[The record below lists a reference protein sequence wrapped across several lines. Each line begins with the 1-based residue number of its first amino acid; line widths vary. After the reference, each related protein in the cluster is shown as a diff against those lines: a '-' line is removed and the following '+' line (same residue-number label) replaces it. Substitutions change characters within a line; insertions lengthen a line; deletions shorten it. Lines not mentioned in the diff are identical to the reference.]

1 MGGWIS
7 WKIYG
12 FCCSALSLLSA
23 ALSTATHSN
32 IFGNSKLEADG
43 ERSREDFE
51 SDKLSCW
58 GPMGAVEL

>member
-1 MGGWIS
+1 MDFLEDLWI
-7 WKIYG
+7 
-12 FCCSALSLLSA
+12 LLLLPPSLLSA

>member
-1 MGGWIS
+1 MDFLEDLWI
-7 WKIYG
+7 
-12 FCCSALSLLSA
+12 LLLLPPLLSA

-43 ERSREDFE
+43 ERSREDPE

-58 GPMGAVEL
+58 GPMGAVEP

>member
-1 MGGWIS
+1 MD
-7 WKIYG
+7 G
-12 FCCSALSLLSA
+12 FLGRFMDSAALALSLLSA
-23 ALSTATHSN
+23 ALSTAAHCN
-32 IFGNSKLEADG
+32 ILRNSKYEADG

>member
-1 MGGWIS
+1 MDFLEDLWI
-7 WKIYG
+7 
-12 FCCSALSLLSA
+12 LLLLPPLLSA
-23 ALSTATHSN
+23 ALSTATHNN

-58 GPMGAVEL
+58 GPMGAVEP